1 MTRER
6 NYVTA
11 NELAETLGVST
22 GQAYKII
29 RRLNNELDKKALL
42 PYQANVHG
50 AIWKRNGMGMVNKGG
65 IKHGIK
71 R

>member
-1 MTRER
+1 M
-6 NYVTA
+6 N
-11 NELAETLGVST
+11 ST
-22 GQAYKII
+22 
-29 RRLNNELDKKALL
+29 KKALL